1 MGQRIKNQIKS
12 TIRCVHSFS
21 GILLNLNFPTSTFIT
36 KFPIV
41 VGKDTILVIYNR
53 LSKITHFVTVIK
65 DILAKELARL
75 FRNNI

>member
-1 MGQRIKNQIKS
+1 VSEDKESNKVNHQMCSQFFWYFTQLELPI
-12 TIRCVHSFS
+12 
-21 GILLNLNFPTSTFIT
+21 STFIT